1 MHGTKK
7 EEFTMTTSHHGINFS
22 LTKRFD
28 AININPNESS
38 VVIECLVGCGNG
50 AYKIHVKLIKD
61 ASNQLLGYRD
71 ELQNETA
78 DFLKLKE
85 LVNPIELAKAQRFV
99 ISQALSMY
107 DQVDLMINK
116 ARAEQNSKK
125 ALEALPAP
133 TEKRKV
139 VTL

>member
-1 MHGTKK
+1 
-7 EEFTMTTSHHGINFS
+7 MTTGCHGIDFS

-28 AININPNESS
+28 VININPEESS
-38 VVIECLVGCGNG
+38 VVIECLVGCGDG

-61 ASNQLLGYRD
+61 ASNKLLGYRD

-107 DQVDLMINK
+107 DQIDSMINK
-116 ARAEQNSKK
+116 VKAERNCNK

-139 VTL
+139 IAL